1 MNNPVHCP
9 ARMGCED
16 QGKINNMNWE
26 AIGAIGELVGAFA
39 VVFTLGFLAVQLRQN
54 NRTMTESN
62 RLERVAA
69 IDRHADSVSRWRGRL
84 MENPHLAVIWMKAYE
99 DEELNEHDQFMLD
112 NLFIDFINTQRA
124 NFVRSNV
131 VGEEGLRLQAI
142 RSVAVEIA
150 QCDTFRKMWEISR
163 HWFELASAEFT
174 VMVEQQ
180 IDVVKDD
187 KLMIF
192 RPHIMAKERA
202 ETG

>member
-1 MNNPVHCP
+1 
-9 ARMGCED
+9 
-16 QGKINNMNWE
+16 
-26 AIGAIGELVGAFA
+26 
-39 VVFTLGFLAVQLRQN
+39 
-54 NRTMTESN
+54 MTESN